1 LERVKPIQRNA
12 SSAAAEH
19 EPYRP
24 ELVSEDEPRYLR
36 RQKPVEIRRKKFS
49 GRTGTYYRQ
58 VFVWTL
64 VGAAALGVTVFSVR
78 YLLYSPQML
87 LVKPDQIEVNG
98 NRIVAR
104 EDVQK
109 LFSRDRGLSLL
120 KIPLDKRRME
130 IEELPWVEEASVQRI
145 LPNRVRVFITERT
158 PIAFFRNGT
167 ELTLVDAHGVLL
179 DRPEGEDFHFPIV
192 TGLSESLPR
201 EDRERRMQTYQEFMK
216 DVDLVKPGSSDQIS
230 ELDLSNPR
238 DLRVVMAGLGGNTDA
253 HAVTVHFGQTDFTG
267 KFRMLVENF
276 AQWQANS
283 GTVHS
288 IDLQYSRQVVVNPDT
303 STTAAKNR

>member
-1 LERVKPIQRNA
+1 
-12 SSAAAEH
+12 
-19 EPYRP
+19 
-24 ELVSEDEPRYLR
+24 
-36 RQKPVEIRRKKFS
+36 
-49 GRTGTYYRQ
+49 
-58 VFVWTL
+58 
-64 VGAAALGVTVFSVR
+64 
-78 YLLYSPQML
+78 ML

-98 NRIVAR
+98 NRIVAH

-179 DRPEGEDFHFPIV
+179 DHPEGEDFHFPIV

-201 EDRERRMQTYQEFMK
+201 EERERRMQTYEEFMK
-216 DVDLVKPGSSDQIS
+216 DVDLVKPGSPDQIS

-238 DLRVVMAGLGGNTDA
+238 DLRVVMAGLGGNTDW
-253 HAVTVHFGQTDFTG
+253 HTVAVHLVDLSVSPHVNSN
-267 KFRMLVENF
+267 LVE
-276 AQWQANS
+276 ALHGRPVGRW
-283 GTVHS
+283 HC
-288 IDLQYSRQVVVNPDT
+288 IDLEYCLHSRWWWTPTLAHDT
-303 STTAAKNR
+303 EGRATSSGLGKERQGNCSSAGHRQHQNLRVACRDGRRAGALSRSRRGGIQRTA